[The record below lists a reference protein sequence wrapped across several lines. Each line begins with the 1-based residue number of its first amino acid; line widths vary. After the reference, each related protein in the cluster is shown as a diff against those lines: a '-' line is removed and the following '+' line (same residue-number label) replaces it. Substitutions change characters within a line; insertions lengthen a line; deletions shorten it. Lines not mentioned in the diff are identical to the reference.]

1 MPPKRKILSS
11 FVGFD
16 VTYAD
21 GTRSSNRRVPFTEL
35 GGLDGDEPAKAFIE
49 AQDREIG
56 EASGRP
62 RPAIKSI
69 SRTPAKVV
77 AKE

>member
-11 FVGFD
+11 FVAFD
-16 VTYAD
+16 VLYAD

-35 GGLDGDEPAKAFIE
+35 GGFDGDEPAKAFIA

-56 EASGRP
+56 LASGRP
-62 RPAIKSI
+62 RADIRSVTRSGGKPGKD
-69 SRTPAKVV
+69 
-77 AKE
+77 

>member
-11 FVGFD
+11 FVAFD
-16 VTYAD
+16 VLYVD

-35 GGLDGDEPAKAFIE
+35 GGLDGDEPAKAIIA

-56 EASGRP
+56 LASGRL
-62 RPAIKSI
+62 RADIRSI
-69 SRTPAKVV
+69 TRSGAKPGR
-77 AKE
+77 E